1 MILFKDRW
9 HKRQKQ
15 EATRV
20 PFAGDEAWAIV
31 SVCLLVIAFMCVV
44 WSVESDRV
52 TAASK
57 DQARGCRCSE

>member
-1 MILFKDRW
+1 MIVFKDRW
-9 HKRQKQ
+9 HKRQEQ
-15 EATRV
+15 EPTRL
-20 PFAGDEAWAIV
+20 PLGNDEAWAIV

-52 TAASK
+52 TVANK